1 MLETALR
8 APPEPHPPVRS
19 AHAPISAAAATRCLL
34 VRASTRSGSNLA
46 ALQASTG
53 HTTLG
58 VVSAPAGRCFSRLLA
73 LGRPCGPSVVAHL
86 DGGCRRPGACSH
98 APRRL

>member
-19 AHAPISAAAATRCLL
+19 AHAPISAAAATRGLL

-46 ALQASTG
+46 AL
-53 HTTLG
+53 
-58 VVSAPAGRCFSRLLA
+58 PA
-73 LGRPCGPSVVAHL
+73 
-86 DGGCRRPGACSH
+86 
-98 APRRL
+98 